1 MVSLRFPAAAP
12 SVLTAGLLQCSLCRR
27 VTFTNSLE
35 GESESRPEGGEWMEG
50 NLKDAGEIRGLTCEL
65 QISQTL
71 SRAFKTFPT
80 KWLLCVTVAASSRAA
95 DLENG
100 PAVCR
105 VFVDCG

>member
-12 SVLTAGLLQCSLCRR
+12 SVVTAGLFTVSSSYFHKQPGRR
-27 VTFTNSLE
+27 VRA
-35 GESESRPEGGEWMEG
+35 GQREG
-50 NLKDAGEIRGLTCEL
+50 NGWRENLKNAGEIGGLMCEL

-80 KWLLCVTVAASSRAA
+80 KWLLCITVAASSRAA